1 MNIEIQYTIIQYRIS
16 HKGRAKNVMRAKRV
30 TAAPLPDGRIQLW
43 GIFDD
48 ELFSCWKTTT
58 NPDSAWTDW
67 QHFPQPSHIITY
79 INAAPLSDG
88 RIQLSGYF

>member
-1 MNIEIQYTIIQYRIS
+1 MSQ
-16 HKGRAKNVMRAKRV
+16 KGRAKKVMKAKRI
-30 TAAPLPDGRIQLW
+30 TAAPLYDGRLQLW

-67 QHFPQPSHIITY
+67 QHFPQPSHNITY
-79 INAAPLSDG
+79 INALHYLMDDFSYG
-88 RIQLSGYF
+88 VFLTTSF

>member
-1 MNIEIQYTIIQYRIS
+1 MRPKRI
-16 HKGRAKNVMRAKRV
+16 

-48 ELFSCWKTTT
+48 KLFSCWKTTT

-67 QHFPQPSHIITY
+67 QPFPQPH
-79 INAAPLSDG
+79 
-88 RIQLSGYF
+88 